1 MISELGHFLLIS
13 AFCLNLGLIANCIS
27 SRPAV
32 AMYTS
37 FFNELESL
45 LLTLLAVSFL
55 LLIVSFI
62 NSDFSVKLVANNS
75 HLLKP
80 FLYKVA
86 GAWGNHEG
94 SMLLWVLILSLYLF
108 LFQVSSNDYPKVLIR
123 NVILVQLSTIALFLF
138 YLMVFS
144 NPFER
149 LEFPPLNGQDLNP
162 ILQDV
167 LLVAHPPILYLGYL
181 GLSIPFS
188 IAIGFLLTNDNKIN
202 ITKLIR
208 FWSLIPFVF
217 LTLGIL
223 LGSVWAYYELGWGG
237 WWFWDPVEN
246 VSLLPWL
253 INLALI
259 HSVLILERR
268 NSLLNWTILLSI
280 MGFSFSMIGTFIVR
294 SGLITSVHAFAN
306 DPSRGLFILLIIF
319 LAIASSLLIYVTKR
333 SNHENFMKL
342 NLASKELWILVQN
355 LTLLVIATIVFLGT
369 IWPFI
374 VEAIFGEQ
382 VSVGEPFYEVSL
394 TPFVIIFAFMLPIAS
409 KIRWSGKKI
418 GNMRKIVALI
428 FISAVLSASA
438 FIWKDFKFLTLTGL
452 FMSSWVCFGSILEFI
467 SSFKFQLT
475 SIESLKRSLIVNSR
489 LVGRTFAHVGF
500 GLLIFGVTAVTSW
513 EIEDIRNVEV
523 GESYYLKSYQIVF
536 KSIDYSVEKNFKKVS
551 GSFEIFNNNKLVGA
565 IQPEKRLY
573 PSRNE
578 VTTEASINPTLFNDF
593 YMVLGNKLDEN
604 LWVVRT
610 YIKPFISFIWIG
622 VMLIALGGF
631 VSLLSFNSYKKPS
644 HEVIN

>member
-27 SRPAV
+27 NKPV
-32 AMYTS
+32 LVGYTG
-37 FFNELESL
+37 FFDKLESL
-45 LLTLLAVSFL
+45 LLTLLAISFL
-55 LLIVSFI
+55 LLITSFI
-62 NSDFSVKLVANNS
+62 TSDFSVKLVANNS

-80 FLYKVA
+80 ILYKVA

-94 SMLLWVLILSLYLF
+94 SMLLWVLILTLYLF
-108 LFQVSSNDYPKVLIR
+108 LFQVSSRHYPNVLVR
-123 NVILVQLSTIALFLF
+123 NVVLVQLSIIALFLF
-138 YLMVFS
+138 YLLALS

-167 LLVAHPPILYLGYL
+167 LLVAHPPVLYLGYL

-188 IAIGFLLTNDNKIN
+188 IAIGFLLTNDHKIN
-202 ITKLIR
+202 IVKLLR
-208 FWSLIPFVF
+208 FWALAPFIF

-223 LGSVWAYYELGWGG
+223 LGSIWAYYELGWGG

-253 INLALI
+253 LNLALI

-319 LAIASSLLIYVTKR
+319 LAIISSLLIYVTKR
-333 SNHENFMKL
+333 PYYDNFMKL
-342 NLASKELWILVQN
+342 NLASKELWIVVQN
-355 LTLLVIATIVFLGT
+355 LILLVIAAVVFLGT

-374 VEAIFGEQ
+374 VEAIFDEQ

-394 TPFVIIFAFMLPIAS
+394 IPFVIIFAFMLPIAS
-409 KIRWSGKKI
+409 KIRWKGKNNYDVRRLLI
-418 GNMRKIVALI
+418 LI
-428 FISAVLSASA
+428 FISTSLSACA
-438 FIWKDFKFLTLTGL
+438 FIWTDFNLLTFIGL
-452 FMSSWVCFGSILEFI
+452 FLALWICLSSILEFI
-467 SSFKFQLT
+467 FSFKSQL
-475 SIESLKRSLIVNSR
+475 SMIDGLKRSLILNSR
-489 LVGRTFAHVGF
+489 LIGRTCAHFGF

-523 GESYYLKSYQIVF
+523 GEKYYLKSYQIVF
-536 KSIDYSVEKNFKKVS
+536 KGVDYSVENNFKKVS
-551 GSFEIFNNNKLVGA
+551 GSFEVLKNSKLVGTLL
-565 IQPEKRLY
+565 PEKRLY

-578 VTTEASINPTLFNDF
+578 VTTEASIKPTLFKDF

-604 LWVVRT
+604 AWVVRT
-610 YIKPFISFIWIG
+610 YIKPFISFIWVG
-622 VMLIALGGF
+622 VILIALGGF
-631 VSLLSFNSYKKPS
+631 FSVFSFISYRAR
-644 HEVIN
+644 V

>member
-13 AFCLNLGLIANCIS
+13 AFCLNLGLIANYIFTQ
-27 SRPAV
+27 PV
-32 AMYTS
+32 LVGYTKL
-37 FFNELESL
+37 FNKLESL
-45 LLTLLAVSFL
+45 LFALLVISFL
-55 LLIVSFI
+55 LLVLSFI

-80 FLYKVA
+80 VLYKVA

-94 SMLLWVLILSLYLF
+94 SMLLWVLILSIYLF
-108 LFQVSSNDYPKVLIR
+108 LFQVSSSDYPKVLVK
-123 NVILVQLSTIALFLF
+123 NVTLVQLSTIALFLF
-138 YLMVFS
+138 YLLVLS

-149 LEFPPLNGQDLNP
+149 LDFPPLNGQDLNP

-167 LLVAHPPILYLGYL
+167 LLVAHPPILYFGYL

-188 IAIGFLLTNDNKIN
+188 IAIGFLLTNNYQIN
-202 ITKLIR
+202 IVRLIR

-223 LGSVWAYYELGWGG
+223 LGSIWAYYELGWGG

-259 HSVLILERR
+259 HSILILERR

-280 MGFSFSMIGTFIVR
+280 MGFSFSMIGTFVVR

-319 LAIASSLLIYVTKR
+319 FAIASSLLIYITKR
-333 SNHENFMKL
+333 SNNKNFMRL
-342 NLASKELWILVQN
+342 NFASKELWLIVQN
-355 LTLLVIATIVFLGT
+355 LTLLVITTIVFLGT

-374 VEAIFGEQ
+374 IEAIFDEQ

-394 TPFVIIFAFMLPIAS
+394 TPFVVIFAFMLPIAS
-409 KIRWSGKKI
+409 KIRWNGKNFSNIRTII
-418 GNMRKIVALI
+418 GLI
-428 FISAVLSASA
+428 FISIALSASV
-438 FIWKDFKFLTLTGL
+438 FIWKDFKLLTFIGL
-452 FMSSWVCFGSILEFI
+452 FMSSLVCLGSVLEFI
-467 SSFKFQLT
+467 SFFKPQLKI
-475 SIESLKRSLIVNSR
+475 IESLKSILTLKPRLI
-489 LVGRTFAHVGF
+489 GRTCAHFGF
-500 GLLIFGVTAVTSW
+500 GLLIFGVTAVKSW
-513 EIEDIRNVEV
+513 EIEDIRNVEL
-523 GESYYLKSYQIVF
+523 GEKYYLKSYQIIF

-551 GSFEIFNNNKLVGA
+551 GSFEILNDNKLVGTLL
-565 IQPEKRLY
+565 PEKRLY

-578 VTTEASINPTLFNDF
+578 VTTEASIKPTFFNDF

-604 LWVVRT
+604 VWVVRT
-610 YIKPFISFIWIG
+610 YIKPYISFIWVG
-622 VMLIALGGF
+622 VILIALGGF
-631 VSLLSFNSYKKPS
+631 VSLIPFFYKKTRYK
-644 HEVIN
+644 VIN

>member
-13 AFCLNLGLIANCIS
+13 AFCLNLGLISNCIS
-27 SRPAV
+27 NKPV
-32 AMYTS
+32 LVGYTG
-37 FFNELESL
+37 FFDKLESL
-45 LLTLLAVSFL
+45 LLTLLAISFL
-55 LLIVSFI
+55 LLITSFI
-62 NSDFSVKLVANNS
+62 TSDFSVKLVANNS

-80 FLYKVA
+80 ILYKVA

-94 SMLLWVLILSLYLF
+94 SMLLWVLILTLYLF
-108 LFQVSSNDYPKVLIR
+108 LFQVSSRHYPNVLVK
-123 NVILVQLSTIALFLF
+123 NVVLVQLSIIALFLF
-138 YLMVFS
+138 YLLVLS

-167 LLVAHPPILYLGYL
+167 LLVAHPPVLYLGYL

-188 IAIGFLLTNDNKIN
+188 IAIGFLLTNDHKIN
-202 ITKLIR
+202 IVKLIR
-208 FWSLIPFVF
+208 FWSLAPFIF

-223 LGSVWAYYELGWGG
+223 LGSIWAYYELGWGG

-253 INLALI
+253 LNLALI

-319 LAIASSLLIYVTKR
+319 LAIISSLLIYVTKR
-333 SNHENFMKL
+333 PYYDNFMKL
-342 NLASKELWILVQN
+342 NLVSKELWIVVQN
-355 LTLLVIATIVFLGT
+355 LILLVIAAVVFLGT

-374 VEAIFGEQ
+374 VEAIFDEQ

-394 TPFVIIFAFMLPIAS
+394 IPFVIIFAFMLPIAS
-409 KIRWSGKKI
+409 KIRWK
-418 GNMRKIVALI
+418 RKNNYDVRRLFILI
-428 FISAVLSASA
+428 FISTSLSACT
-438 FIWKDFKFLTLTGL
+438 FIWKDFNLLTFIGL
-452 FMSSWVCFGSILEFI
+452 FLALWICLSSILEFI
-467 SSFKFQLT
+467 FSFKSQLST
-475 SIESLKRSLIVNSR
+475 IDGLKRSLILNSR
-489 LVGRTFAHVGF
+489 LIGRTCAHFGF

-523 GESYYLKSYQIVF
+523 GEKYYLKSYQIVF
-536 KSIDYSVEKNFKKVS
+536 NGVDYSVEKNFKKVS
-551 GSFEIFNNNKLVGA
+551 GSFEVFKNSKLVGTLL
-565 IQPEKRLY
+565 PEKRLY

-578 VTTEASINPTLFNDF
+578 VTTEASIKPTLFKDF

-604 LWVVRT
+604 AWVVRT
-610 YIKPFISFIWIG
+610 YIKPFISFIWVG
-622 VMLIALGGF
+622 VILIALGGF
-631 VSLLSFNSYKKPS
+631 FSVFSFISYKSK
-644 HEVIN
+644 V

>member
-27 SRPAV
+27 NKPV
-32 AMYTS
+32 LVGYTG
-37 FFNELESL
+37 FFDKLESL
-45 LLTLLAVSFL
+45 LLTLLAISFL
-55 LLIVSFI
+55 LLITSFI
-62 NSDFSVKLVANNS
+62 TSDFSVKLVANNS

-80 FLYKVA
+80 ILYKVA

-94 SMLLWVLILSLYLF
+94 SMLLWVLILTLYLF
-108 LFQVSSNDYPKVLIR
+108 LFQVSSRHYPNVLVR
-123 NVILVQLSTIALFLF
+123 NVVLVQLSIIALFLF
-138 YLMVFS
+138 YLLVLS

-167 LLVAHPPILYLGYL
+167 LLVAHPPVLYLGYL

-188 IAIGFLLTNDNKIN
+188 IAIGFLLTNDHKIN
-202 ITKLIR
+202 IVRLIR
-208 FWSLIPFVF
+208 FWSLAPFIF

-223 LGSVWAYYELGWGG
+223 LGSIWAYYELGWGG

-253 INLALI
+253 LNLALI

-333 SNHENFMKL
+333 PYYENFMKL
-342 NLASKELWILVQN
+342 NLASKELWIVVQN
-355 LTLLVIATIVFLGT
+355 LILLVIAAVVFLGT

-374 VEAIFGEQ
+374 IEAIFDEQ

-394 TPFVIIFAFMLPIAS
+394 IPFVIIFAFMLPIAS
-409 KIRWSGKKI
+409 KIRWK
-418 GNMRKIVALI
+418 RKNNDDVRRLLILI
-428 FISAVLSASA
+428 FISTSLSACT
-438 FIWKDFKFLTLTGL
+438 FIWKDFNLLTFIGL
-452 FMSSWVCFGSILEFI
+452 FLALWICLSSILEFI
-467 SSFKFQLT
+467 FSFKSQLT
-475 SIESLKRSLIVNSR
+475 MIDGLKRSLILNSR
-489 LVGRTFAHVGF
+489 LIGRTCAHFGF

-523 GESYYLKSYQIVF
+523 GEKYYLKSYQIVF
-536 KSIDYSVEKNFKKVS
+536 KGVDYSVEKNFKKVS
-551 GSFEIFNNNKLVGA
+551 GSFEVFKNSKLVGTLL
-565 IQPEKRLY
+565 PEKRLY

-578 VTTEASINPTLFNDF
+578 VTTEASIKPTLFNDF

-604 LWVVRT
+604 AWVVRT
-610 YIKPFISFIWIG
+610 YIKPFISFIWVG
-622 VMLIALGGF
+622 VILIALGGF
-631 VSLLSFNSYKKPS
+631 FSVFSFISYKTR
-644 HEVIN
+644 V

>member
-27 SRPAV
+27 NKPV
-32 AMYTS
+32 LVGYTG
-37 FFNELESL
+37 FFDKLESL
-45 LLTLLAVSFL
+45 LLTLLAISFL
-55 LLIVSFI
+55 LLITSFI
-62 NSDFSVKLVANNS
+62 TSDFSVKLVANNS

-80 FLYKVA
+80 ILYKVA

-94 SMLLWVLILSLYLF
+94 SMLLWVLILTLYLF
-108 LFQVSSNDYPKVLIR
+108 LFQVSSRHYPNVLVR
-123 NVILVQLSTIALFLF
+123 NVVLVQLSIIALFLF
-138 YLMVFS
+138 YLLALS

-167 LLVAHPPILYLGYL
+167 LLVAHPPVLYLGYL

-188 IAIGFLLTNDNKIN
+188 IAIGFLLTNDHKIN
-202 ITKLIR
+202 IVRLIR
-208 FWSLIPFVF
+208 FWSLAPFIF

-223 LGSVWAYYELGWGG
+223 LGSIWAYYELGWGG

-253 INLALI
+253 LNLALI

-333 SNHENFMKL
+333 PYYENFMKL
-342 NLASKELWILVQN
+342 NLASKELWIVVQN
-355 LTLLVIATIVFLGT
+355 LILLVIAAVVFLGT

-374 VEAIFGEQ
+374 VEAIFDEQ

-394 TPFVIIFAFMLPIAS
+394 IPFVIIFAFMLPIAS
-409 KIRWSGKKI
+409 KIRWKGKNNYDVRRLLI
-418 GNMRKIVALI
+418 LI
-428 FISAVLSASA
+428 FISTSLSACT
-438 FIWKDFKFLTLTGL
+438 FIWTDFNLLTFIGL
-452 FMSSWVCFGSILEFI
+452 FLALWICLSSILEFI
-467 SSFKFQLT
+467 FSFKSQL
-475 SIESLKRSLIVNSR
+475 SMIDGLKRSLILNSR
-489 LVGRTFAHVGF
+489 LIGRTCAHFGF

-523 GESYYLKSYQIVF
+523 GEKYYLKSYQIVF
-536 KSIDYSVEKNFKKVS
+536 NGVDYSVEKNFKKVS
-551 GSFEIFNNNKLVGA
+551 GSFEVFKNSKLVGTLL
-565 IQPEKRLY
+565 PEKRLY

-578 VTTEASINPTLFNDF
+578 VTTEASIKPTLFKDF

-604 LWVVRT
+604 AWVVRT
-610 YIKPFISFIWIG
+610 YIKPFISFIWVG
-622 VMLIALGGF
+622 VILIALGGF
-631 VSLLSFNSYKKPS
+631 FSVFSFISYKS
-644 HEVIN
+644 RV

>member
-27 SRPAV
+27 NKPV
-32 AMYTS
+32 LVGYTG
-37 FFNELESL
+37 FFDKLESL
-45 LLTLLAVSFL
+45 LLTLLAISFL
-55 LLIVSFI
+55 LLITSFI
-62 NSDFSVKLVANNS
+62 TSDFSVKLVANNS

-80 FLYKVA
+80 ILYKVA

-94 SMLLWVLILSLYLF
+94 SMLLWVLILTLYLF
-108 LFQVSSNDYPKVLIR
+108 LFQVSSRHYPNVLVR
-123 NVILVQLSTIALFLF
+123 NVVLVQLSIIALFLF
-138 YLMVFS
+138 YLLVLS

-167 LLVAHPPILYLGYL
+167 LLVAHPPVLYLGYL

-188 IAIGFLLTNDNKIN
+188 IAIGFLLTNDHKIN
-202 ITKLIR
+202 IVKLIR
-208 FWSLIPFVF
+208 FWSLAPFIF

-223 LGSVWAYYELGWGG
+223 LGSIWAYYELGWGG

-253 INLALI
+253 LNLALI

-319 LAIASSLLIYVTKR
+319 LAIISSLLIYVTKR
-333 SNHENFMKL
+333 PYYDNFMKL
-342 NLASKELWILVQN
+342 NLASKELWIVVQN
-355 LTLLVIATIVFLGT
+355 LILLVIAAVVFLGT

-374 VEAIFGEQ
+374 VEAIFDEQ

-394 TPFVIIFAFMLPIAS
+394 IPFVIIFAFMLPIAS
-409 KIRWSGKKI
+409 KIRWKGKNNYDVRRLLI
-418 GNMRKIVALI
+418 LI
-428 FISAVLSASA
+428 FISTSLSACT
-438 FIWKDFKFLTLTGL
+438 FIWKDFNLLTFIGL
-452 FMSSWVCFGSILEFI
+452 FLALWICLSSILEFI
-467 SSFKFQLT
+467 FSFKSQL
-475 SIESLKRSLIVNSR
+475 SMIDGLKRSLILNSR
-489 LVGRTFAHVGF
+489 LIGRTCAHFGF

-523 GESYYLKSYQIVF
+523 GEKYYLKSYQIVF
-536 KSIDYSVEKNFKKVS
+536 NGVDYSVEKNFKKVS
-551 GSFEIFNNNKLVGA
+551 GSFEVFKNSKLVGTLL
-565 IQPEKRLY
+565 PEKRLY

-578 VTTEASINPTLFNDF
+578 VTTEASIKPTLFKDF

-604 LWVVRT
+604 AWVVRT
-610 YIKPFISFIWIG
+610 YIKPFISFIWVG
-622 VMLIALGGF
+622 VILIALGGF
-631 VSLLSFNSYKKPS
+631 FSVFSFISYKS
-644 HEVIN
+644 RV

>member
-27 SRPAV
+27 NKPV
-32 AMYTS
+32 LVGYTG
-37 FFNELESL
+37 FFDKLESL
-45 LLTLLAVSFL
+45 LLTLLAISFL
-55 LLIVSFI
+55 LLITSFI
-62 NSDFSVKLVANNS
+62 TSDFSVKLVANNS

-80 FLYKVA
+80 ILYKVA

-94 SMLLWVLILSLYLF
+94 SMLLWVLILTLYLF
-108 LFQVSSNDYPKVLIR
+108 LFQVSSRHYPNVLVR
-123 NVILVQLSTIALFLF
+123 NVVLVQLSIIALFLF
-138 YLMVFS
+138 YLLVLS

-167 LLVAHPPILYLGYL
+167 LLVAHPPLLYLGYL

-188 IAIGFLLTNDNKIN
+188 IAIGFLLTNDHKIN
-202 ITKLIR
+202 IVRLIR
-208 FWSLIPFVF
+208 FWSLAPFIF

-223 LGSVWAYYELGWGG
+223 LGSIWAYYELGWGG

-253 INLALI
+253 LNLALI

-333 SNHENFMKL
+333 PYYENFMKL
-342 NLASKELWILVQN
+342 NLASKELWIVVQN
-355 LTLLVIATIVFLGT
+355 LILLVIAAVVFLGT

-374 VEAIFGEQ
+374 VEAIFDEQ

-394 TPFVIIFAFMLPIAS
+394 IPFVIIFAFMLPIAS
-409 KIRWSGKKI
+409 KIRWK
-418 GNMRKIVALI
+418 RKNNYDVRRLLILI
-428 FISAVLSASA
+428 FISTSLSACT
-438 FIWKDFKFLTLTGL
+438 FIWKDFNLLTFIGL
-452 FMSSWVCFGSILEFI
+452 FLALWICLSSILEFI
-467 SSFKFQLT
+467 FSFKSQL
-475 SIESLKRSLIVNSR
+475 SMIDGLKRSLILNSR
-489 LVGRTFAHVGF
+489 LIGRTCAHIGF

-523 GESYYLKSYQIVF
+523 GEKYYLKSYQIVF
-536 KSIDYSVEKNFKKVS
+536 KGVDYSVENNFKKVS
-551 GSFEIFNNNKLVGA
+551 GSFEVLKNSKLVGTLL
-565 IQPEKRLY
+565 PEKRLY
-573 PSRNE
+573 LSRNE
-578 VTTEASINPTLFNDF
+578 VTTEASIKPTLFKDF

-604 LWVVRT
+604 AWVVRT
-610 YIKPFISFIWIG
+610 YIKPFISFIWVG
-622 VMLIALGGF
+622 VIFIALGGF
-631 VSLLSFNSYKKPS
+631 FSVFSFISYKS
-644 HEVIN
+644 RV

>member
-1 MISELGHFLLIS
+1 MISELGHFLLIT
-13 AFCLNLGLIANCIS
+13 AFCTNLGLIANFIS
-27 SRPAV
+27 NKTV
-32 AMYTS
+32 LEGYTK
-37 FFNELESL
+37 FFNNLESL
-45 LLTLLAVSFL
+45 LLTLLAISFFL
-55 LLIVSFI
+55 LIMSFV

-80 FLYKVA
+80 VLYKVA
-86 GAWGNHEG
+86 GTWGNHEG
-94 SMLLWVLILSLYLF
+94 SMLLWVLILTVYLF
-108 LFQVSSNDYPKVLIR
+108 LFQVSSSDYSKVLVR

-138 YLMVFS
+138 YLLFLS

-188 IAIGFLLTNDNKIN
+188 IAIGFLLTNDYKIN
-202 ITKLIR
+202 IVRLIR
-208 FWSLIPFVF
+208 FWSLVPFVF

-223 LGSVWAYYELGWGG
+223 LGSIWAYYELGWGG

-268 NSLLNWTILLSI
+268 NSLLSWTILLSI

-319 LAIASSLLIYVTKR
+319 LAIASSLFIYLIKR
-333 SNHENFMKL
+333 PSYENLMKL
-342 NLASKELWILVQN
+342 NIASKELWIVVQN
-355 LTLLVIATIVFLGT
+355 LILLVIAAVVFLGT

-374 VEAIFGEQ
+374 IEAIFDEQ

-394 TPFVIIFAFMLPIAS
+394 TPFVVIFAFMLPIAS
-409 KIRWSGKKI
+409 KIGWTGKKI
-418 GNMRKIVALI
+418 GDIKKILILI
-428 FISAVLSASA
+428 FISTGLSVGA
-438 FIWKDFKFLTLTGL
+438 FIWKDFKFLTFIGL
-452 FMSSWVCFGSILEFI
+452 FLASCVCISSILEFI
-467 SSFKFQLT
+467 YSFKSQPT
-475 SIESLKRSLIVNSR
+475 IIDGLKRSLILNSR
-489 LVGRTFAHVGF
+489 LIGRTSAHFGF
-500 GLLIFGVTAVTSW
+500 GLLIFGVTSVTSW
-513 EIEDIRNVEV
+513 ETEDIRKVEE

-536 KSIDYSVEKNFKKVS
+536 KGIDYSVEKNFKKVS
-551 GSFEIFNNNKLVGA
+551 GSFEVLNENKLVG
-565 IQPEKRLY
+565 ILRPEKRLY

-578 VTTEASINPTLFNDF
+578 VTTEASINPTFFNDF

-604 LWVVRT
+604 AWVVRT
-610 YIKPFISFIWIG
+610 YIKPFISFIWVG
-622 VMLIALGGF
+622 VILIAVGGLF
-631 VSLLSFNSYKKPS
+631 SLLSFTLYKKPK

>member
-27 SRPAV
+27 NKPV
-32 AMYTS
+32 LVGYTG
-37 FFNELESL
+37 FFDKLESL
-45 LLTLLAVSFL
+45 LLTLLAISFL
-55 LLIVSFI
+55 LLITSFI
-62 NSDFSVKLVANNS
+62 TSDFSVKLVANNS

-80 FLYKVA
+80 ILYKVA

-94 SMLLWVLILSLYLF
+94 SMLLWVLILTLYLF
-108 LFQVSSNDYPKVLIR
+108 LFQVSSRHYPNVLVR
-123 NVILVQLSTIALFLF
+123 NVVLVQLSIIALFLF
-138 YLMVFS
+138 YLLVLS

-167 LLVAHPPILYLGYL
+167 LLVAHPPVLYLGYL

-188 IAIGFLLTNDNKIN
+188 IAIGFLLTNDHKIN
-202 ITKLIR
+202 IVRLIR
-208 FWSLIPFVF
+208 FWSLVPFIF

-223 LGSVWAYYELGWGG
+223 LGSIWAYYELGWGG

-253 INLALI
+253 LNLALI

-319 LAIASSLLIYVTKR
+319 LAIISSLLIYVTKR
-333 SNHENFMKL
+333 PYYDNFMKL
-342 NLASKELWILVQN
+342 NLASKELWIVVQN
-355 LTLLVIATIVFLGT
+355 LILLVIAAVVFLGT

-374 VEAIFGEQ
+374 VEAIFDEQ

-394 TPFVIIFAFMLPIAS
+394 IPFVIIFAFMLPIAS
-409 KIRWSGKKI
+409 KIRWKGKNNYDVRRLLI
-418 GNMRKIVALI
+418 LI
-428 FISAVLSASA
+428 FISTSLSACT
-438 FIWKDFKFLTLTGL
+438 FIWKDFNLLTFIGL
-452 FMSSWVCFGSILEFI
+452 FLALWICLSSILEFI
-467 SSFKFQLT
+467 FSFKSQL
-475 SIESLKRSLIVNSR
+475 SMIDGLKRSLILNSR
-489 LVGRTFAHVGF
+489 LIGRTCAHFGF

-523 GESYYLKSYQIVF
+523 GEKYYLKSYQIVF
-536 KSIDYSVEKNFKKVS
+536 NGVDYSVEKNFKKVS
-551 GSFEIFNNNKLVGA
+551 GSFEVFKNSKLVGTLL
-565 IQPEKRLY
+565 PEKRLY

-578 VTTEASINPTLFNDF
+578 VTTEASIKPTLFKDF

-604 LWVVRT
+604 AWVVRT
-610 YIKPFISFIWIG
+610 YIKPFISFIWVG
-622 VMLIALGGF
+622 VILIALGGF
-631 VSLLSFNSYKKPS
+631 FSVFSFISYKS
-644 HEVIN
+644 RV

>member
-27 SRPAV
+27 NKPV
-32 AMYTS
+32 LVGYTG
-37 FFNELESL
+37 FFDKLESL
-45 LLTLLAVSFL
+45 LLTLLAISFL
-55 LLIVSFI
+55 LLITSFI
-62 NSDFSVKLVANNS
+62 TSDFSVKLVANNS

-80 FLYKVA
+80 ILYKVA

-94 SMLLWVLILSLYLF
+94 SMLLWVLILTLYLF
-108 LFQVSSNDYPKVLIR
+108 LFQVSSRHYPNVLVR
-123 NVILVQLSTIALFLF
+123 NVVLVQLSIIALFLF
-138 YLMVFS
+138 YLLALS

-162 ILQDV
+162 VLQDV
-167 LLVAHPPILYLGYL
+167 LLVAHPPVLYLGYL

-188 IAIGFLLTNDNKIN
+188 IAIGFLLTNDHKIN
-202 ITKLIR
+202 IVRLIR
-208 FWSLIPFVF
+208 FWSLAPFIF

-223 LGSVWAYYELGWGG
+223 LGSIWAYYELGWGG

-253 INLALI
+253 LNLALI

-319 LAIASSLLIYVTKR
+319 LAIISSLLIYVTKR
-333 SNHENFMKL
+333 PYYDNFMKL
-342 NLASKELWILVQN
+342 NLASKELWIVVQN
-355 LTLLVIATIVFLGT
+355 LILLVIAAVVFLGT

-374 VEAIFGEQ
+374 VEAIFDEQ

-394 TPFVIIFAFMLPIAS
+394 IPFVIIFAFMLPIAS
-409 KIRWSGKKI
+409 KIRWKGKNNYDVRRLLI
-418 GNMRKIVALI
+418 LI
-428 FISAVLSASA
+428 FISTSLSACT
-438 FIWKDFKFLTLTGL
+438 FIWKDFNLLTFIGL
-452 FMSSWVCFGSILEFI
+452 FLALWICLSSILEFI
-467 SSFKFQLT
+467 FSFKSQL
-475 SIESLKRSLIVNSR
+475 SMIDGLKRSLILNSR
-489 LVGRTFAHVGF
+489 LIGRTCAHFGF

-523 GESYYLKSYQIVF
+523 GEKYYLKSYQIVF
-536 KSIDYSVEKNFKKVS
+536 NGVDYSVEKNFKKVS
-551 GSFEIFNNNKLVGA
+551 GSFEVFKNSKLVGTLL
-565 IQPEKRLY
+565 PEKRLY

-578 VTTEASINPTLFNDF
+578 VTTEASIKPTLFKDF

-604 LWVVRT
+604 AWVVRT
-610 YIKPFISFIWIG
+610 YIKPFISFIWVG
-622 VMLIALGGF
+622 VILIALGGF
-631 VSLLSFNSYKKPS
+631 FSVFSFISYKS
-644 HEVIN
+644 RV

>member
-27 SRPAV
+27 NKPV
-32 AMYTS
+32 LVGYTG
-37 FFNELESL
+37 FFDKLESL
-45 LLTLLAVSFL
+45 LLTLLAISFL
-55 LLIVSFI
+55 LLITSFI
-62 NSDFSVKLVANNS
+62 TSDFSVKLVANNS

-80 FLYKVA
+80 ILYKVA

-94 SMLLWVLILSLYLF
+94 SMLLWVLILTLYLF
-108 LFQVSSNDYPKVLIR
+108 LFQVSSRHYPNVLVR
-123 NVILVQLSTIALFLF
+123 NVVLVQLSIIALFLF
-138 YLMVFS
+138 YLLALS

-167 LLVAHPPILYLGYL
+167 LLVAHPPVLYLGYL

-188 IAIGFLLTNDNKIN
+188 IAIGFLLTNDQKIN
-202 ITKLIR
+202 IVRLIR
-208 FWSLIPFVF
+208 FWSLAPFIF

-223 LGSVWAYYELGWGG
+223 LGSIWAYYELGWGG

-253 INLALI
+253 LNLALI

-319 LAIASSLLIYVTKR
+319 LAIISSLLIYVTKR
-333 SNHENFMKL
+333 PYYDNFMKL
-342 NLASKELWILVQN
+342 NLASKELWIVVQN
-355 LTLLVIATIVFLGT
+355 LILLVIAAVVFLGT

-374 VEAIFGEQ
+374 VEAIFDEQ

-394 TPFVIIFAFMLPIAS
+394 IPFVIIFAFMLPIAS
-409 KIRWSGKKI
+409 KIRWKGKNNYDVRRLLI
-418 GNMRKIVALI
+418 LI
-428 FISAVLSASA
+428 FISTSLSACT
-438 FIWKDFKFLTLTGL
+438 FIWTDFNLLTFIGL
-452 FMSSWVCFGSILEFI
+452 FLALWICLSSILEFI
-467 SSFKFQLT
+467 FSFKSQL
-475 SIESLKRSLIVNSR
+475 SMIDGLKRSLILNSR
-489 LVGRTFAHVGF
+489 LIGRTCAHFGF

-523 GESYYLKSYQIVF
+523 GEKYYLKSYQIVF
-536 KSIDYSVEKNFKKVS
+536 NGVDYSVEKNFKKVS
-551 GSFEIFNNNKLVGA
+551 GSFEVFKNSKLVGTLL
-565 IQPEKRLY
+565 PEKRLY

-578 VTTEASINPTLFNDF
+578 VTTEASIKPTLFKDF

-604 LWVVRT
+604 AWVVRT
-610 YIKPFISFIWIG
+610 YIKPFISFIWVG
-622 VMLIALGGF
+622 VILIALGGF
-631 VSLLSFNSYKKPS
+631 FSVFSFISYKS
-644 HEVIN
+644 RV

>member
-27 SRPAV
+27 NNPILV
-32 AMYTS
+32 GYTS
-37 FFNELESL
+37 FFNKLESL
-45 LLTLLAVSFL
+45 LLTLLVISFSL
-55 LLIVSFI
+55 LVISFI
-62 NSDFSVKLVANNS
+62 TSDFSLKLVANNS

-80 FLYKVA
+80 FLYKFA

-94 SMLLWVLILSLYLF
+94 SMLLWVLILTLYLF
-108 LFQVSSNDYPKVLIR
+108 LFQLSSRDYPNVLVR
-123 NVILVQLSTIALFLF
+123 NVTLVQLSIIALFLF
-138 YLMVFS
+138 YLLVFS

-149 LEFPPLNGQDLNP
+149 LDIPPLNGQDLNP

-167 LLVAHPPILYLGYL
+167 LLVAHPPVLYLGYL

-188 IAIGFLLTNDNKIN
+188 IAIGFLLTNDHKIN
-202 ITKLIR
+202 IVRLVR
-208 FWSLIPFVF
+208 FWSLAPFVF

-223 LGSVWAYYELGWGG
+223 LGSIWAYYELGWGG

-253 INLALI
+253 LNLALI

-319 LAIASSLLIYVTKR
+319 LAIASSLLIYLIKR
-333 SNHENFMKL
+333 PNYEIRMKL
-342 NLASKELWILVQN
+342 SLASKEIWIVVQN
-355 LTLLVIATIVFLGT
+355 LILLVIAAVVFLGT

-374 VEAIFGEQ
+374 IEAIFDEQ

-409 KIRWSGKKI
+409 NIRWKGKKI
-418 GNMRKIVALI
+418 GDFRKLLILI
-428 FISAVLSASA
+428 FISTGLSAGA
-438 FIWKDFKFLTLTGL
+438 FIWKEFNLLTFIGL
-452 FMSSWVCFGSILEFI
+452 FLALWICFSSILEFI
-467 SSFKFQLT
+467 SSLKSQFT
-475 SIESLKRSLIVNSR
+475 MIEGLKRSLILNSR
-489 LVGRTFAHVGF
+489 LIGRTCAHFGF

-513 EIEDIRNVEV
+513 EVEDIRKVEV
-523 GESYYLKSYQIVF
+523 GENYYLKSYQIVF
-536 KSIDYSVEKNFKKVS
+536 KGVNYSVEKNFKKVS
-551 GSFEIFNNNKLVGA
+551 GSFDVFKSNKFVGTLL
-565 IQPEKRLY
+565 PEKRLY
-573 PSRNE
+573 PSRDE
-578 VTTEASINPTLFNDF
+578 VTTEASINPTLYNDF

-604 LWVVRT
+604 AWVVRT
-610 YIKPFISFIWIG
+610 YIKPFISFIWVG
-622 VMLIALGGF
+622 VILIALGGF
-631 VSLLSFNSYKKPS
+631 LSVFTFNSYKTRA
-644 HEVIN
+644 

>member
-27 SRPAV
+27 NKPV
-32 AMYTS
+32 LVGYTG
-37 FFNELESL
+37 FFDKLESL
-45 LLTLLAVSFL
+45 LLTLLAISFL
-55 LLIVSFI
+55 LLITSFI
-62 NSDFSVKLVANNS
+62 TSDFSVKLVANNS

-80 FLYKVA
+80 ILYKVA

-94 SMLLWVLILSLYLF
+94 SMLLWVLILTLYLF
-108 LFQVSSNDYPKVLIR
+108 LFQVSSRHYPNVLVR
-123 NVILVQLSTIALFLF
+123 NVVLVQLSIIALFLF
-138 YLMVFS
+138 YLLVLS

-167 LLVAHPPILYLGYL
+167 LLVAHPPVLYLGYL

-188 IAIGFLLTNDNKIN
+188 IAIGFLLTNDHKIN
-202 ITKLIR
+202 IVKLLR
-208 FWSLIPFVF
+208 FWALAPFIF

-223 LGSVWAYYELGWGG
+223 LGSIWAYYELGWGG

-253 INLALI
+253 LNLALI

-333 SNHENFMKL
+333 PYYENFMKL
-342 NLASKELWILVQN
+342 NLASKELWIVVQN
-355 LTLLVIATIVFLGT
+355 LILLVIAAVVFLGT

-374 VEAIFGEQ
+374 VEAIFDEQ

-394 TPFVIIFAFMLPIAS
+394 IPFVIIFAFMLPIAS
-409 KIRWSGKKI
+409 KIRWKGKNNYDVRRLLI
-418 GNMRKIVALI
+418 LI
-428 FISAVLSASA
+428 FISTSLSACA
-438 FIWKDFKFLTLTGL
+438 FIWTDFNLLTFIGL
-452 FMSSWVCFGSILEFI
+452 FLALWICLSSILEFI
-467 SSFKFQLT
+467 FSFKSQL
-475 SIESLKRSLIVNSR
+475 SMIDGLKRSLILNSR
-489 LVGRTFAHVGF
+489 LIGRTCAHFGF

-523 GESYYLKSYQIVF
+523 GEKYYLKSYQIVF
-536 KSIDYSVEKNFKKVS
+536 KGVDYSVEKNFKKVS
-551 GSFEIFNNNKLVGA
+551 GSFEVFKNSKLVGTLL
-565 IQPEKRLY
+565 PEKRLY

-578 VTTEASINPTLFNDF
+578 VTTEASIKPTLFKDF

-604 LWVVRT
+604 AWVVRT
-610 YIKPFISFIWIG
+610 YIKPFISFIWVG
-622 VMLIALGGF
+622 VILIALGGF
-631 VSLLSFNSYKKPS
+631 FSVFSFISYKS
-644 HEVIN
+644 RV

>member
-1 MISELGHFLLIS
+1 
-13 AFCLNLGLIANCIS
+13 
-27 SRPAV
+27 
-32 AMYTS
+32 
-37 FFNELESL
+37 
-45 LLTLLAVSFL
+45 
-55 LLIVSFI
+55 
-62 NSDFSVKLVANNS
+62 
-75 HLLKP
+75 
-80 FLYKVA
+80 
-86 GAWGNHEG
+86 
-94 SMLLWVLILSLYLF
+94 MLLWVLILTLYLF
-108 LFQVSSNDYPKVLIR
+108 LFQVSSRHYPNVLVR
-123 NVILVQLSTIALFLF
+123 NVVLVQLSIIALFLF
-138 YLMVFS
+138 YLLVLS

-167 LLVAHPPILYLGYL
+167 LLVAHPPVLYLGYL

-188 IAIGFLLTNDNKIN
+188 IAIGFLLTNDHKIN
-202 ITKLIR
+202 IVKLIR
-208 FWSLIPFVF
+208 FWSLAPFIF

-223 LGSVWAYYELGWGG
+223 LGSIWAYYELGWGG

-253 INLALI
+253 LNLALI

-333 SNHENFMKL
+333 PYYENFMKL
-342 NLASKELWILVQN
+342 NLASKELWIVVQN
-355 LTLLVIATIVFLGT
+355 LILLVIAAVVFLGT

-374 VEAIFGEQ
+374 VEAIFDEQ

-394 TPFVIIFAFMLPIAS
+394 IPFVIIFAFMLPIAS
-409 KIRWSGKKI
+409 KIRWKGKNNYDVRRLLI
-418 GNMRKIVALI
+418 LI
-428 FISAVLSASA
+428 FISTSLSACA
-438 FIWKDFKFLTLTGL
+438 FIWTDFNLLTFIGL
-452 FMSSWVCFGSILEFI
+452 FLALWICLSSILEFI
-467 SSFKFQLT
+467 FSFKSQL
-475 SIESLKRSLIVNSR
+475 SMIDGLKRSLILNSR
-489 LVGRTFAHVGF
+489 LIGRTCAHFGF

-523 GESYYLKSYQIVF
+523 GEKYYLKSYQIVF
-536 KSIDYSVEKNFKKVS
+536 NGVDYSVEKNFKKVS
-551 GSFEIFNNNKLVGA
+551 GSFEVFKNSKLVGTLL
-565 IQPEKRLY
+565 PEKRLY

-578 VTTEASINPTLFNDF
+578 VTTEASIKPTLFKDF

-604 LWVVRT
+604 AWVVRT
-610 YIKPFISFIWIG
+610 YIKPFISFIWVG
-622 VMLIALGGF
+622 VILIALGGF
-631 VSLLSFNSYKKPS
+631 FSVFSFISYKS
-644 HEVIN
+644 RV

>member
-27 SRPAV
+27 NKPV
-32 AMYTS
+32 LVGYTG
-37 FFNELESL
+37 FFDKLESL
-45 LLTLLAVSFL
+45 LLTLLAISFL
-55 LLIVSFI
+55 LLITSFI
-62 NSDFSVKLVANNS
+62 TSDFSVKLVANNS

-80 FLYKVA
+80 ILYKVA

-94 SMLLWVLILSLYLF
+94 SMLLWVLILTLYLF
-108 LFQVSSNDYPKVLIR
+108 LFQVSSRHYPKVLVR
-123 NVILVQLSTIALFLF
+123 NVVLVQLSIIALFLF
-138 YLMVFS
+138 YLLVLS

-167 LLVAHPPILYLGYL
+167 LLVAHPPVLYLGYL

-188 IAIGFLLTNDNKIN
+188 IAIGFLLTNDHKIN
-202 ITKLIR
+202 IVKLLR
-208 FWSLIPFVF
+208 FWALAPFIF

-223 LGSVWAYYELGWGG
+223 LGSIWAYYELGWGG

-253 INLALI
+253 LNLALI

-333 SNHENFMKL
+333 PYYENFMKL
-342 NLASKELWILVQN
+342 NLASKELWIVVQN
-355 LTLLVIATIVFLGT
+355 LILLVIAAVVFLGT

-374 VEAIFGEQ
+374 VEAIFDEQ

-394 TPFVIIFAFMLPIAS
+394 IPFVIIFAFMLPIAS
-409 KIRWSGKKI
+409 KIRWKGKNNYDVRRLLI
-418 GNMRKIVALI
+418 LI
-428 FISAVLSASA
+428 FISTSLSACT
-438 FIWKDFKFLTLTGL
+438 FIWKDFNLLTFIGL
-452 FMSSWVCFGSILEFI
+452 FLALWICLSSILEFI
-467 SSFKFQLT
+467 FSFKSQL
-475 SIESLKRSLIVNSR
+475 SMIDGLKRSLILNSR
-489 LVGRTFAHVGF
+489 LIGRTCAHFGF

-523 GESYYLKSYQIVF
+523 GEKYYLKSYQIVF
-536 KSIDYSVEKNFKKVS
+536 NGVDYSVEKNFKKVS
-551 GSFEIFNNNKLVGA
+551 GSFEVFKNSKLVGTLL
-565 IQPEKRLY
+565 PEKRLY

-578 VTTEASINPTLFNDF
+578 VTTEASIKPTLFKDF

-604 LWVVRT
+604 AWVVRT
-610 YIKPFISFIWIG
+610 YIKPFISFIWVG
-622 VMLIALGGF
+622 VILIALGGF
-631 VSLLSFNSYKKPS
+631 FSVFSFISYRS
-644 HEVIN
+644 RV

>member
-27 SRPAV
+27 NKPV
-32 AMYTS
+32 LVGYTV
-37 FFNELESL
+37 FFDKLESL
-45 LLTLLAVSFL
+45 LLALLAISFL
-55 LLIVSFI
+55 LLITSFI
-62 NSDFSVKLVANNS
+62 TSDFSVKLVANNS

-80 FLYKVA
+80 ILYKVA

-94 SMLLWVLILSLYLF
+94 SMLLWVLILTLYLF
-108 LFQVSSNDYPKVLIR
+108 LFQVSSRHYPNVLVR
-123 NVILVQLSTIALFLF
+123 NVVLVQLSIIALFLF
-138 YLMVFS
+138 YLLALS

-167 LLVAHPPILYLGYL
+167 LLVAHPPVLYLGYL

-188 IAIGFLLTNDNKIN
+188 IAIGFLLTNDHKIN
-202 ITKLIR
+202 IVKLLR
-208 FWSLIPFVF
+208 FWALAPFIF

-223 LGSVWAYYELGWGG
+223 LGSIWAYYELGWGG

-253 INLALI
+253 LNLALI

-319 LAIASSLLIYVTKR
+319 LAIISSLLIYVTKR
-333 SNHENFMKL
+333 PYYDNFMKL
-342 NLASKELWILVQN
+342 NLASKELWIVVQN
-355 LTLLVIATIVFLGT
+355 LILLVIAAVVFLGT

-374 VEAIFGEQ
+374 VEAIFDEQ

-394 TPFVIIFAFMLPIAS
+394 IPFVIIFAFMLPIAS
-409 KIRWSGKKI
+409 KIRWKGKNNYDVRRLLI
-418 GNMRKIVALI
+418 LI
-428 FISAVLSASA
+428 FISTSLSACA
-438 FIWKDFKFLTLTGL
+438 FIWTDSNLLTFIGL
-452 FMSSWVCFGSILEFI
+452 FLALWICLSSILEFI
-467 SSFKFQLT
+467 FSFKSQL
-475 SIESLKRSLIVNSR
+475 SMIDGLKRSLILNSR
-489 LVGRTFAHVGF
+489 LIGRTCAHFGF

-513 EIEDIRNVEV
+513 EVEDIRKVEV
-523 GESYYLKSYQIVF
+523 GENYYLKSYQIVF
-536 KSIDYSVEKNFKKVS
+536 KGVDYSVEKNFKKVS
-551 GSFEIFNNNKLVGA
+551 GSFDVFKSNKFVGTLL
-565 IQPEKRLY
+565 PEKRLY
-573 PSRNE
+573 PSRDE
-578 VTTEASINPTLFNDF
+578 VTTEASINPTLYNDF

-604 LWVVRT
+604 AWVVRT
-610 YIKPFISFIWIG
+610 YIKPFISFIWVG
-622 VMLIALGGF
+622 VILIALGGF
-631 VSLLSFNSYKKPS
+631 FSVFSFTSNLTRA
-644 HEVIN
+644 

>member
-27 SRPAV
+27 NKPV
-32 AMYTS
+32 LVGYTG
-37 FFNELESL
+37 FFDKLESL
-45 LLTLLAVSFL
+45 LLTLLAISFL
-55 LLIVSFI
+55 LLITSFI
-62 NSDFSVKLVANNS
+62 TSDFSVKLVANNS

-80 FLYKVA
+80 ILYKVA

-94 SMLLWVLILSLYLF
+94 SMLLWVLILTLYLF
-108 LFQVSSNDYPKVLIR
+108 LFQVSSRHYPNVLVR
-123 NVILVQLSTIALFLF
+123 NVVLVQLSIIALFLF
-138 YLMVFS
+138 YLLVLS

-167 LLVAHPPILYLGYL
+167 LLVAHPPVLYLGYL

-188 IAIGFLLTNDNKIN
+188 IAIGFLLTNDHKIN
-202 ITKLIR
+202 IVRLIR
-208 FWSLIPFVF
+208 FWSLAPFIF

-223 LGSVWAYYELGWGG
+223 LGSIWAYYELGWGG

-253 INLALI
+253 LNLALI

-333 SNHENFMKL
+333 PYYENFMKL
-342 NLASKELWILVQN
+342 SLASKELWIVVQN
-355 LTLLVIATIVFLGT
+355 LILLVIAAVVFLGT

-374 VEAIFGEQ
+374 VEAIFDEQ

-394 TPFVIIFAFMLPIAS
+394 IPFVIIFAFMLPIAS
-409 KIRWSGKKI
+409 KIRWK
-418 GNMRKIVALI
+418 RKNNYDVRRLLILI
-428 FISAVLSASA
+428 FISTSLSACT
-438 FIWKDFKFLTLTGL
+438 FIWKDFNLLTFIGL
-452 FMSSWVCFGSILEFI
+452 FLALWICLSSILEFI
-467 SSFKFQLT
+467 FSFKSQL
-475 SIESLKRSLIVNSR
+475 SMIDGLKRSLILNSR
-489 LVGRTFAHVGF
+489 LIGRTCAHFGF

-513 EIEDIRNVEV
+513 EMEDIRNVEV
-523 GESYYLKSYQIVF
+523 GEKYYLKSYQIVF
-536 KSIDYSVEKNFKKVS
+536 NGVDYSVEKNFKKVS
-551 GSFEIFNNNKLVGA
+551 GSFEVFKNSKLVGTLL
-565 IQPEKRLY
+565 PEKRLY

-578 VTTEASINPTLFNDF
+578 VTTEASIKPTLFKDF

-604 LWVVRT
+604 AWVVRT
-610 YIKPFISFIWIG
+610 YIKPFISFIWVG
-622 VMLIALGGF
+622 VILIALGGF
-631 VSLLSFNSYKKPS
+631 FSVFSFISYRAR
-644 HEVIN
+644 V

>member
-27 SRPAV
+27 NKPV
-32 AMYTS
+32 LVGYTG
-37 FFNELESL
+37 FFDKLESL
-45 LLTLLAVSFL
+45 LLTLLAISFL
-55 LLIVSFI
+55 LLITSFI
-62 NSDFSVKLVANNS
+62 TSDFSVKLVANNS

-80 FLYKVA
+80 ILYKIA

-94 SMLLWVLILSLYLF
+94 SMLLWVLTLTLYLF
-108 LFQVSSNDYPKVLIR
+108 LFQVSSRRYPNVLVR
-123 NVILVQLSTIALFLF
+123 NVVLVQLSIIALFLF
-138 YLMVFS
+138 YLLVLS

-167 LLVAHPPILYLGYL
+167 LLVAHPPVLYLGYL

-188 IAIGFLLTNDNKIN
+188 IAIGFLLTNDHKIN
-202 ITKLIR
+202 IVKLIR
-208 FWSLIPFVF
+208 FWSLAPFIF

-223 LGSVWAYYELGWGG
+223 LGSIWAYYELGWGG

-253 INLALI
+253 LNLALI

-319 LAIASSLLIYVTKR
+319 LAIISSLLIYVTKR
-333 SNHENFMKL
+333 PYYDNFMKL
-342 NLASKELWILVQN
+342 NLASKELWIVVQN
-355 LTLLVIATIVFLGT
+355 LILLVIAAVVFLGT
-369 IWPFI
+369 IWPFL
-374 VEAIFGEQ
+374 VEAIFDEQ

-394 TPFVIIFAFMLPIAS
+394 IPFVIIFAFMLPIAS
-409 KIRWSGKKI
+409 KIRWKGKNNYDVRRLLI
-418 GNMRKIVALI
+418 LI
-428 FISAVLSASA
+428 FISTSLSACA
-438 FIWKDFKFLTLTGL
+438 FIWTDFNLLTFIGL
-452 FMSSWVCFGSILEFI
+452 FLAFWICLSSILEFI
-467 SSFKFQLT
+467 FSFKSQL
-475 SIESLKRSLIVNSR
+475 SMIDGLKRSLILNSR
-489 LVGRTFAHVGF
+489 LIGRTCAHIGF

-523 GESYYLKSYQIVF
+523 GEKYYLKSYQIVF
-536 KSIDYSVEKNFKKVS
+536 NGVDYSVEKNFKKVS
-551 GSFEIFNNNKLVGA
+551 GSFEVFKNSKLVGTLL
-565 IQPEKRLY
+565 PEKRLY

-578 VTTEASINPTLFNDF
+578 VTTEASIKPTLFKDF

-604 LWVVRT
+604 AWVVRT
-610 YIKPFISFIWIG
+610 YIKPFISFIWVG
-622 VMLIALGGF
+622 VILIALGGF
-631 VSLLSFNSYKKPS
+631 FSIFSFISYKS
-644 HEVIN
+644 RV

>member
-27 SRPAV
+27 NKPV
-32 AMYTS
+32 LVGYTG
-37 FFNELESL
+37 FFDKLESL
-45 LLTLLAVSFL
+45 LLTLLAISFL
-55 LLIVSFI
+55 LLITSFI
-62 NSDFSVKLVANNS
+62 TSDFSVKLVANNS

-80 FLYKVA
+80 ILYKVA

-94 SMLLWVLILSLYLF
+94 SMLLWVLILTLYLF
-108 LFQVSSNDYPKVLIR
+108 LFQVSSRHYPNVLVR
-123 NVILVQLSTIALFLF
+123 NVVLVQLSIIALFLF
-138 YLMVFS
+138 YLLVLS

-167 LLVAHPPILYLGYL
+167 LLVAHPPVLYLGYL

-188 IAIGFLLTNDNKIN
+188 IAIGFLLTNDHKIN
-202 ITKLIR
+202 IVKLIR
-208 FWSLIPFVF
+208 FWSLAPFIF

-223 LGSVWAYYELGWGG
+223 LGSIWAYYELGWGG

-253 INLALI
+253 LNLALI

-333 SNHENFMKL
+333 PYYENFMKL
-342 NLASKELWILVQN
+342 NLASKELWIVVQN
-355 LTLLVIATIVFLGT
+355 LILLVIAAVVFLGT

-374 VEAIFGEQ
+374 VEAIFDEQ

-394 TPFVIIFAFMLPIAS
+394 IPFVIIFAFMLPIAS
-409 KIRWSGKKI
+409 KIRWKGKNNYDVRRLLI
-418 GNMRKIVALI
+418 LI
-428 FISAVLSASA
+428 FISTSLSACA
-438 FIWKDFKFLTLTGL
+438 FIWTDFNLLTFIGL
-452 FMSSWVCFGSILEFI
+452 FLALWICLSSILEFI
-467 SSFKFQLT
+467 FSFKSQL
-475 SIESLKRSLIVNSR
+475 SMIDGLKRSLILNSR
-489 LVGRTFAHVGF
+489 LIGRTCAHFGF

-523 GESYYLKSYQIVF
+523 GEKYYLKSYQIVF
-536 KSIDYSVEKNFKKVS
+536 NGVDYSVEKNFKKVS
-551 GSFEIFNNNKLVGA
+551 GSFEVFKNSKLVGTLL
-565 IQPEKRLY
+565 PEKRLY

-578 VTTEASINPTLFNDF
+578 VTTEASIKPTLFKDF

-604 LWVVRT
+604 AWVVRT
-610 YIKPFISFIWIG
+610 YIKPFISFIWVG
-622 VMLIALGGF
+622 VILIALGGF
-631 VSLLSFNSYKKPS
+631 FSVFSFISYRAR
-644 HEVIN
+644 V

>member
-27 SRPAV
+27 NKPV
-32 AMYTS
+32 LVGYTG
-37 FFNELESL
+37 FFDKLESL
-45 LLTLLAVSFL
+45 LLTLLAISFL
-55 LLIVSFI
+55 LLITSFI
-62 NSDFSVKLVANNS
+62 TSDFSVKLVANNS

-80 FLYKVA
+80 ILYKVA

-94 SMLLWVLILSLYLF
+94 SMLLWVLILTLYLF
-108 LFQVSSNDYPKVLIR
+108 LFQVSSRHYPNVLVR
-123 NVILVQLSTIALFLF
+123 NVVLVQLSIIALFLF
-138 YLMVFS
+138 YLLVLS

-167 LLVAHPPILYLGYL
+167 LLVAHPPVLYLGYL

-188 IAIGFLLTNDNKIN
+188 IAIGFLLTNDHKIN
-202 ITKLIR
+202 IVRLIR
-208 FWSLIPFVF
+208 FWSLVPFIF

-223 LGSVWAYYELGWGG
+223 LGSIWAYYELGWGG

-253 INLALI
+253 LNLALI

-333 SNHENFMKL
+333 PYYENFMKL
-342 NLASKELWILVQN
+342 NLASKELWIVVQN
-355 LTLLVIATIVFLGT
+355 LILLVIAAVVFLGT

-374 VEAIFGEQ
+374 VEAIFDEQ

-394 TPFVIIFAFMLPIAS
+394 IPFVIIFAFMLPIAS
-409 KIRWSGKKI
+409 KIRWKGKNNYDVRRLLI
-418 GNMRKIVALI
+418 LI
-428 FISAVLSASA
+428 FISTSLSACT
-438 FIWKDFKFLTLTGL
+438 FIWTDFNLLTFIGL
-452 FMSSWVCFGSILEFI
+452 FLALWICLSSILEFI
-467 SSFKFQLT
+467 FSFKSQL
-475 SIESLKRSLIVNSR
+475 SMIDGLKRSLILNSR
-489 LVGRTFAHVGF
+489 LIGRTCAHFGF

-523 GESYYLKSYQIVF
+523 GEKYYLKSYQIVF
-536 KSIDYSVEKNFKKVS
+536 NGVDYSVEKNFKKVS
-551 GSFEIFNNNKLVGA
+551 GSFEVFKNSKLVGTLL
-565 IQPEKRLY
+565 PEKRLY

-578 VTTEASINPTLFNDF
+578 VTTEASIKPTLFKDF

-604 LWVVRT
+604 AWVVRT
-610 YIKPFISFIWIG
+610 YIKPFISFIWVG
-622 VMLIALGGF
+622 VILIALGGF
-631 VSLLSFNSYKKPS
+631 FSVFSFISYKS
-644 HEVIN
+644 RV

>member
-13 AFCLNLGLIANCIS
+13 AFCLNLGLIANSIS
-27 SRPAV
+27 TRSVLAGYV
-32 AMYTS
+32 S
-37 FFNELESL
+37 FFNRLESL
-45 LLTLLAVSFL
+45 LFILLAISFL

-75 HLLKP
+75 HALKP
-80 FLYKVA
+80 ILYKVA

-94 SMLLWVLILSLYLF
+94 SMLLWVLILSVYLF
-108 LFQVSSNDYPKVLIR
+108 LFQASSRDYPKVLVR

-138 YLMVFS
+138 YLLVLS

-188 IAIGFLLTNDNKIN
+188 IAVGFLLTNDHKIN
-202 ITKLIR
+202 IVSLIR
-208 FWSLIPFVF
+208 FWSLVPFVF

-223 LGSVWAYYELGWGG
+223 LGSIWAYYELGWGG

-259 HSVLILERR
+259 HSILILERR
-268 NSLLNWTILLSI
+268 SSLLNWTILLSI
-280 MGFSFSMIGTFIVR
+280 MGFSFSMIGTFVVR

-319 LAIASSLLIYVTKR
+319 LAIASSLVIYITKR
-333 SNHENFMKL
+333 SNHKNFMKL
-342 NLASKELWILVQN
+342 NFASKELWIIVQN

-374 VEAIFGEQ
+374 IEAMFDEQ
-382 VSVGEPFYEVSL
+382 VSVGEPFYEISL
-394 TPFVIIFAFMLPIAS
+394 TPFVVIFAFMLPIAS
-409 KIRWSGKKI
+409 KIRWKGKNFSNIRTII
-418 GNMRKIVALI
+418 GLI
-428 FISAVLSASA
+428 FISIALSASA
-438 FIWKDFKFLTLTGL
+438 FIWKDFKLLTFIGL
-452 FMSSWVCFGSILEFI
+452 FLSSWVCLGSILEFT
-467 SSFKFQLT
+467 SSFKSQLNF
-475 SIESLKRSLIVNSR
+475 IDSLKRSLILNSR
-489 LVGRTFAHVGF
+489 LIGRTCAHFGF

-536 KSIDYSVEKNFKKVS
+536 KGIDYSVEKNFKKVS
-551 GSFEIFNNNKLVGA
+551 GSFEVLNNNKLVGTLL
-565 IQPEKRLY
+565 PEKRLY

-578 VTTEASINPTLFNDF
+578 VTTEASIKPTLSDDF
-593 YMVLGNKLDEN
+593 YMVLGNKIDEN
-604 LWVVRT
+604 AWVVRT
-610 YIKPFISFIWIG
+610 YIKPFISFIWFG
-622 VMLIALGGF
+622 VILMALGGF
-631 VSLLSFNSYKKPS
+631 ISLLSFSSYNKFKA
-644 HEVIN
+644 

>member
-27 SRPAV
+27 NKPV
-32 AMYTS
+32 LVGYTG
-37 FFNELESL
+37 FFDKLESL
-45 LLTLLAVSFL
+45 LLTLLAISFL
-55 LLIVSFI
+55 LLITSFI
-62 NSDFSVKLVANNS
+62 TSDFSVKLVANNS

-80 FLYKVA
+80 ILYKVA

-94 SMLLWVLILSLYLF
+94 SMLLWVLILTLYLF
-108 LFQVSSNDYPKVLIR
+108 LFQVSSRHYPNVLVR
-123 NVILVQLSTIALFLF
+123 NVVLVQLSIIALFLF
-138 YLMVFS
+138 YLLALS

-167 LLVAHPPILYLGYL
+167 LLVAHPPVLYLGYL

-188 IAIGFLLTNDNKIN
+188 IAIGFLLTNDHKIN
-202 ITKLIR
+202 IVKLLR
-208 FWSLIPFVF
+208 FWALAPFIF

-223 LGSVWAYYELGWGG
+223 LGSIWAYYELGWGG

-253 INLALI
+253 LNLALI

-333 SNHENFMKL
+333 PYYENFMKL
-342 NLASKELWILVQN
+342 NLASKELWIVVQN
-355 LTLLVIATIVFLGT
+355 LILLVIAAVVFLGT

-374 VEAIFGEQ
+374 VEAIFDEQ

-394 TPFVIIFAFMLPIAS
+394 IPFVIIFAFMLPIAS
-409 KIRWSGKKI
+409 KIRWKGKNNYDVRRLLI
-418 GNMRKIVALI
+418 LI
-428 FISAVLSASA
+428 FISTSLSACT
-438 FIWKDFKFLTLTGL
+438 FIWTDFNLLTFIGL
-452 FMSSWVCFGSILEFI
+452 FLALWICLSSILEFI
-467 SSFKFQLT
+467 FSFKSQL
-475 SIESLKRSLIVNSR
+475 SMIDGLKRSLILNSR
-489 LVGRTFAHVGF
+489 LIGRTCAHFGF

-523 GESYYLKSYQIVF
+523 GEKYYLKSYQIVF
-536 KSIDYSVEKNFKKVS
+536 NGVDYSVEKNFKKVL
-551 GSFEIFNNNKLVGA
+551 GSFEVFKNSKLVGTLL
-565 IQPEKRLY
+565 PEKRLY

-578 VTTEASINPTLFNDF
+578 VTTEASIKPTLFKDF

-604 LWVVRT
+604 AWVVRT
-610 YIKPFISFIWIG
+610 YIKPFISFIWVG
-622 VMLIALGGF
+622 VILIALGGF
-631 VSLLSFNSYKKPS
+631 FSVFSFISYKS
-644 HEVIN
+644 RV

>member
-27 SRPAV
+27 NKPV
-32 AMYTS
+32 LVGYTG
-37 FFNELESL
+37 FFDKLESL
-45 LLTLLAVSFL
+45 LLTLLAISFL
-55 LLIVSFI
+55 LLITSFI
-62 NSDFSVKLVANNS
+62 TSDFSVKLVANNS

-80 FLYKVA
+80 ILYKVA

-94 SMLLWVLILSLYLF
+94 SMLLWVLILTLYLF
-108 LFQVSSNDYPKVLIR
+108 LFQVSSRHYPNVLVR
-123 NVILVQLSTIALFLF
+123 NVVLVQLSIIALFLF
-138 YLMVFS
+138 YLLVLS

-167 LLVAHPPILYLGYL
+167 LLVAHPPVLYLGYL

-188 IAIGFLLTNDNKIN
+188 IAIGFLLTNDHKIN
-202 ITKLIR
+202 IVRLIR
-208 FWSLIPFVF
+208 FWSLAPFIF

-223 LGSVWAYYELGWGG
+223 LGSIWAYYELGWGG

-253 INLALI
+253 LNLALI

-319 LAIASSLLIYVTKR
+319 LAIISSLLIYVTKR
-333 SNHENFMKL
+333 PYYDNFMKL
-342 NLASKELWILVQN
+342 NLASKELWIVVQN
-355 LTLLVIATIVFLGT
+355 LILLVIAAVVFLGT

-374 VEAIFGEQ
+374 IEAIFDEQ

-394 TPFVIIFAFMLPIAS
+394 IPFVIIFAFMLPIAS
-409 KIRWSGKKI
+409 KIRWKGKNNYDVRRLLI
-418 GNMRKIVALI
+418 LI
-428 FISAVLSASA
+428 FISTSLSACT
-438 FIWKDFKFLTLTGL
+438 FIWKDFNLLTFIGL
-452 FMSSWVCFGSILEFI
+452 FLALWICLSSILEFI
-467 SSFKFQLT
+467 FSFKSQL
-475 SIESLKRSLIVNSR
+475 SMIDGLKRSLILNSR
-489 LVGRTFAHVGF
+489 LIGRTCAHFGF

-523 GESYYLKSYQIVF
+523 GEKYYLKSYQIVF
-536 KSIDYSVEKNFKKVS
+536 NGVDYSVEKNFKKVS
-551 GSFEIFNNNKLVGA
+551 GSFEVFKNSKLVGTLL
-565 IQPEKRLY
+565 PEKRLY

-578 VTTEASINPTLFNDF
+578 VTTEASIKPTLFKDF

-604 LWVVRT
+604 AWVVRT
-610 YIKPFISFIWIG
+610 YIKPFISFIWVG
-622 VMLIALGGF
+622 VILIALGGF
-631 VSLLSFNSYKKPS
+631 FSVFSFISYKS
-644 HEVIN
+644 RV

>member
-27 SRPAV
+27 NKPV
-32 AMYTS
+32 LVGYTG
-37 FFNELESL
+37 FFDKLESL
-45 LLTLLAVSFL
+45 LLTLLAISFL
-55 LLIVSFI
+55 LLITSFI
-62 NSDFSVKLVANNS
+62 TSDFSVKLVANNS

-80 FLYKVA
+80 ILYKVA

-94 SMLLWVLILSLYLF
+94 SMLLWVLILTLYLF
-108 LFQVSSNDYPKVLIR
+108 LFQVSSRHYPNELVR
-123 NVILVQLSTIALFLF
+123 NVVLVQLSIIALFLF
-138 YLMVFS
+138 YLLVLS

-167 LLVAHPPILYLGYL
+167 LLVAHPPVLYLGYL

-188 IAIGFLLTNDNKIN
+188 IAIGFLLTNDHKIN
-202 ITKLIR
+202 IVRLIR
-208 FWSLIPFVF
+208 FWSLAPFIF

-223 LGSVWAYYELGWGG
+223 LGSIWAYYELGWGG

-253 INLALI
+253 LNLALI

-319 LAIASSLLIYVTKR
+319 LAIISSLLIYVTKR
-333 SNHENFMKL
+333 PYYDNFMKL
-342 NLASKELWILVQN
+342 NLASKELWIVVQN
-355 LTLLVIATIVFLGT
+355 LILLVIAAVVFLGT

-374 VEAIFGEQ
+374 VEAIFDEQ

-394 TPFVIIFAFMLPIAS
+394 IPFVIIFAFMLPIAS
-409 KIRWSGKKI
+409 KIRWKGKNNYDVRRLLI
-418 GNMRKIVALI
+418 LI
-428 FISAVLSASA
+428 FISTSLSACT
-438 FIWKDFKFLTLTGL
+438 FIWTDFNLLTFIGL
-452 FMSSWVCFGSILEFI
+452 FLALWICLSSILEFI
-467 SSFKFQLT
+467 FSFKSQL
-475 SIESLKRSLIVNSR
+475 SMIDGLKRSLILNSR
-489 LVGRTFAHVGF
+489 LIGRTCAHFGF

-523 GESYYLKSYQIVF
+523 GEKYYLKSYQIVF
-536 KSIDYSVEKNFKKVS
+536 NGVDYSVEKNFKKVS
-551 GSFEIFNNNKLVGA
+551 GSFEVFKNSKLVGTLL
-565 IQPEKRLY
+565 PEKRLY

-578 VTTEASINPTLFNDF
+578 VTTEASIKPTLFKDF

-604 LWVVRT
+604 AWVVRT
-610 YIKPFISFIWIG
+610 YIKPFISFIWVG
-622 VMLIALGGF
+622 VILIALGGF
-631 VSLLSFNSYKKPS
+631 FSVFSFISYKS
-644 HEVIN
+644 RV

>member
-1 MISELGHFLLIS
+1 MVSELGHFLLIS

-27 SRPAV
+27 NKPV
-32 AMYTS
+32 LVGYTG
-37 FFNELESL
+37 FFDKLESL
-45 LLTLLAVSFL
+45 LLTLLAISFL
-55 LLIVSFI
+55 LLITSFI
-62 NSDFSVKLVANNS
+62 TSDFSVKLVANNS

-80 FLYKVA
+80 ILYKVA

-94 SMLLWVLILSLYLF
+94 SMLLWVLILTLYLF
-108 LFQVSSNDYPKVLIR
+108 LFQVSSRHYPNVLVR
-123 NVILVQLSTIALFLF
+123 NVVLVQLSIIALFLF
-138 YLMVFS
+138 YLLALS

-167 LLVAHPPILYLGYL
+167 LLVAHPPVLYLGYL

-188 IAIGFLLTNDNKIN
+188 IAIGFLLTNDHKIN
-202 ITKLIR
+202 IVKLIR
-208 FWSLIPFVF
+208 FWSLAPFIF

-223 LGSVWAYYELGWGG
+223 LGSIWAYYELGWGG

-253 INLALI
+253 LNLALI

-333 SNHENFMKL
+333 PYYENFMKL
-342 NLASKELWILVQN
+342 NLASKELWIVVQN
-355 LTLLVIATIVFLGT
+355 LILLVIAAVVFLGT

-374 VEAIFGEQ
+374 VEAIFDEQ

-394 TPFVIIFAFMLPIAS
+394 IPFVIIFAFMLPIAS
-409 KIRWSGKKI
+409 KIRWKGKNNYDVRRLLI
-418 GNMRKIVALI
+418 LI
-428 FISAVLSASA
+428 FISTSLSACA
-438 FIWKDFKFLTLTGL
+438 FIWTDFNLLTFIGL
-452 FMSSWVCFGSILEFI
+452 FLALWICLSSILEFI
-467 SSFKFQLT
+467 FSFKSQL
-475 SIESLKRSLIVNSR
+475 SMIDGLKRSLILNSR
-489 LVGRTFAHVGF
+489 LIGRTCAHFGF

-523 GESYYLKSYQIVF
+523 GEKYYLRSYQIVF
-536 KSIDYSVEKNFKKVS
+536 KGVDYSVEKNFKKVS
-551 GSFEIFNNNKLVGA
+551 GSFEVFKNSKLVGTLL
-565 IQPEKRLY
+565 PEKRLY

-578 VTTEASINPTLFNDF
+578 VTTEASIKPTLFKDF

-604 LWVVRT
+604 AWVVRT
-610 YIKPFISFIWIG
+610 YIKPFISFIWVG
-622 VMLIALGGF
+622 VILIALGGF
-631 VSLLSFNSYKKPS
+631 FSVFSFISYKS
-644 HEVIN
+644 RV

>member
-27 SRPAV
+27 NKPV
-32 AMYTS
+32 LVGYTG
-37 FFNELESL
+37 FFDKLESL
-45 LLTLLAVSFL
+45 LLTLLAISFL
-55 LLIVSFI
+55 LLITSFI
-62 NSDFSVKLVANNS
+62 TSDFSVKLVANNS

-80 FLYKVA
+80 ILYKVA

-94 SMLLWVLILSLYLF
+94 SMLLWVLILTLYLF
-108 LFQVSSNDYPKVLIR
+108 LFQVSSRHYPNVLVR
-123 NVILVQLSTIALFLF
+123 NVVLVQLSIIALFLF
-138 YLMVFS
+138 YLLVLS

-167 LLVAHPPILYLGYL
+167 LLVAHPPVLYLGYL

-188 IAIGFLLTNDNKIN
+188 IAIGFLLTNDHKIN
-202 ITKLIR
+202 IVKLIR
-208 FWSLIPFVF
+208 FWSLAPFIF

-223 LGSVWAYYELGWGG
+223 LGSIWAYYELGWGG

-253 INLALI
+253 LNLALI

-333 SNHENFMKL
+333 PYYENFMKL
-342 NLASKELWILVQN
+342 NLASKELWIVVQN
-355 LTLLVIATIVFLGT
+355 LILLVIAAVVFLGT

-374 VEAIFGEQ
+374 VEAIFDEQ

-394 TPFVIIFAFMLPIAS
+394 IPFVIIFAFMLPIAS
-409 KIRWSGKKI
+409 KIRWKGKNNYDVRRLLI
-418 GNMRKIVALI
+418 LI
-428 FISAVLSASA
+428 FISTSLSACT
-438 FIWKDFKFLTLTGL
+438 FIWTDFNLLTFIGL
-452 FMSSWVCFGSILEFI
+452 FLALWICLSSILEFI
-467 SSFKFQLT
+467 FSFKSQL
-475 SIESLKRSLIVNSR
+475 SMIDGLKRSLILNSR
-489 LVGRTFAHVGF
+489 LIGRTCAHFGF

-523 GESYYLKSYQIVF
+523 GEKYYLKSYQIVF
-536 KSIDYSVEKNFKKVS
+536 NGVDYSVEKNFKKVS
-551 GSFEIFNNNKLVGA
+551 GSFEVFKNSKLVGTLL
-565 IQPEKRLY
+565 PEKRLY

-578 VTTEASINPTLFNDF
+578 VTTEASIKPTLFKDF

-604 LWVVRT
+604 AWVVRT
-610 YIKPFISFIWIG
+610 YIKPFISFIWVG
-622 VMLIALGGF
+622 VILIALGGF
-631 VSLLSFNSYKKPS
+631 FSIFSFISYKS
-644 HEVIN
+644 RV

>member
-27 SRPAV
+27 NKPV
-32 AMYTS
+32 LVGYTG
-37 FFNELESL
+37 FFDKLESL
-45 LLTLLAVSFL
+45 LLTLLAISFL
-55 LLIVSFI
+55 LLITSFI
-62 NSDFSVKLVANNS
+62 TSDFSVKLVANNS

-80 FLYKVA
+80 ILYKVA

-94 SMLLWVLILSLYLF
+94 SMLLWVLILTLYLF
-108 LFQVSSNDYPKVLIR
+108 LFQVSSRHYPNVLVR
-123 NVILVQLSTIALFLF
+123 NVVLVQLSIIALFLF
-138 YLMVFS
+138 YLLVLS

-167 LLVAHPPILYLGYL
+167 LLVAHPPVLYLGYL

-188 IAIGFLLTNDNKIN
+188 IAIGFLLTNDHKIN
-202 ITKLIR
+202 IVKLLR
-208 FWSLIPFVF
+208 FWALAPFIF

-223 LGSVWAYYELGWGG
+223 LGSIWAYYELGWGG

-253 INLALI
+253 LNLALI

-306 DPSRGLFILLIIF
+306 DPSRGLFILLVIF
-319 LAIASSLLIYVTKR
+319 LAIISSLLIYVTKR
-333 SNHENFMKL
+333 PYYDNFMKL
-342 NLASKELWILVQN
+342 NLVSKELWIVVQN
-355 LTLLVIATIVFLGT
+355 LILLVIAAVVFLGT

-374 VEAIFGEQ
+374 VEAIFDEQ

-394 TPFVIIFAFMLPIAS
+394 IPFVIIFAFMLPIAS
-409 KIRWSGKKI
+409 KIRWKGKNNYDVRRLLI
-418 GNMRKIVALI
+418 LI
-428 FISAVLSASA
+428 FISTSLSACA
-438 FIWKDFKFLTLTGL
+438 FIWTDFNLLTFIGL
-452 FMSSWVCFGSILEFI
+452 FLALWICLSSILEFI
-467 SSFKFQLT
+467 FSFKSQL
-475 SIESLKRSLIVNSR
+475 SMIDGLKRSLILNSR
-489 LVGRTFAHVGF
+489 LIGRTCAHFGF

-523 GESYYLKSYQIVF
+523 GEKYYLKSYQIVF
-536 KSIDYSVEKNFKKVS
+536 NGVDYSVEKNFKKVS
-551 GSFEIFNNNKLVGA
+551 GSFEVFKNSKLVGTLL
-565 IQPEKRLY
+565 PEKRLY

-578 VTTEASINPTLFNDF
+578 VTTEASIKPTLFKDF

-604 LWVVRT
+604 AWVVRT
-610 YIKPFISFIWIG
+610 YIKPFISFIWVG
-622 VMLIALGGF
+622 VILIALGGF
-631 VSLLSFNSYKKPS
+631 FSVFSFISYRAR
-644 HEVIN
+644 V

>member
-27 SRPAV
+27 NKPV
-32 AMYTS
+32 LVGYTG
-37 FFNELESL
+37 FFDKLESL
-45 LLTLLAVSFL
+45 LLTLLAISFL
-55 LLIVSFI
+55 LLITSFI
-62 NSDFSVKLVANNS
+62 TSDFSVKLVANNS

-80 FLYKVA
+80 ILYKVA

-94 SMLLWVLILSLYLF
+94 SMLLWVLILTLYLF
-108 LFQVSSNDYPKVLIR
+108 LFQVSSRHYPNVLVR
-123 NVILVQLSTIALFLF
+123 NVVLVQLSIIALFLF
-138 YLMVFS
+138 YLLVLS

-167 LLVAHPPILYLGYL
+167 LLVAHPPVLYLGYL

-188 IAIGFLLTNDNKIN
+188 IAIGFLLTNDHKIN
-202 ITKLIR
+202 IVRLIR
-208 FWSLIPFVF
+208 FWSLAPFIF

-223 LGSVWAYYELGWGG
+223 LGSIWAYYELGWGG

-253 INLALI
+253 LNLALI

-333 SNHENFMKL
+333 PYYENFMKL
-342 NLASKELWILVQN
+342 NLASKELWIVVQN
-355 LTLLVIATIVFLGT
+355 LILLVIAAVVFLGT

-374 VEAIFGEQ
+374 VEAIFDEQ

-394 TPFVIIFAFMLPIAS
+394 IPFVIIFAFMLPIAS
-409 KIRWSGKKI
+409 KIRWKGKNNYDVRRLLI
-418 GNMRKIVALI
+418 LI
-428 FISAVLSASA
+428 FISTSLSACT
-438 FIWKDFKFLTLTGL
+438 FIWTDFNLLTFIGL
-452 FMSSWVCFGSILEFI
+452 FLALWICLSSILEFI
-467 SSFKFQLT
+467 FSFKSQL
-475 SIESLKRSLIVNSR
+475 SMIDGLKRSLILNSR
-489 LVGRTFAHVGF
+489 LIGRTCAHFGF

-523 GESYYLKSYQIVF
+523 GEKYYLKSYQIVF
-536 KSIDYSVEKNFKKVS
+536 NGVDYSVEKNFKKVS
-551 GSFEIFNNNKLVGA
+551 GSFEVFKNSKLVGTLL
-565 IQPEKRLY
+565 PEKRLY

-578 VTTEASINPTLFNDF
+578 VTTEASIKPTLFKDF

-604 LWVVRT
+604 AWVVRT
-610 YIKPFISFIWIG
+610 YIKPFISFIWVG
-622 VMLIALGGF
+622 VILIALGGF
-631 VSLLSFNSYKKPS
+631 FSVFSFIPYKS
-644 HEVIN
+644 RA